1 MKFFKKKEE
10 TKSIADENKELDEQ
24 YKNLL
29 LKSRVDNVT
38 NGKDYENLTI
48 NKNLVLIS
56 EAEKNE
62 AEKKKAESQTQ
73 SKFINGVQVGCT
85 VVSTA
90 AAVGLWVKDQ
100 TEGNATR
107 TEVGKTLSNYGRTII
122 GFFKKNK

>member
-24 YKNLL
+24 YKNMLF
-29 LKSRVDNVT
+29 KSRVENLS

-48 NKNLVLIS
+48 NKNLVLMS
-56 EAEKNE
+56 ETEKNE

-73 SKFINGVQVGCT
+73 SKLVNGIQIGCT

-90 AAVGLWVKDQ
+90 AAVGLWAKEQNDPSS
-100 TEGNATR
+100 AR
-107 TEVGKTLSNYGRTII
+107 SEVGKTIANYGKNIM
-122 GFFKKNK
+122 GFFKKK

>member
-24 YKNLL
+24 YRNLL
-29 LKSRVDNVT
+29 LKSRVDNVA

-48 NKNLVLIS
+48 NKNLVLLS
-56 EAEKNE
+56 EADKNE
-62 AEKKKAESQTQ
+62 AEKRKAESQTQ
-73 SKFINGVQVGCT
+73 SKFVNGVQIGCT

-100 TEGNATR
+100 KEGNGAR
-107 TEVGKTLSNYGRTII
+107 SEVGKAIANYGKTII
-122 GFFKKNK
+122 GYFKKK